1 METTAYFKARCLK
14 RDLGIE
20 AGIRYAEDIAR
31 MGGGI
36 SATSYTE
43 AADILRTE
51 RAGKKELRTWENYT
65 PL

>member
-1 METTAYFKARCLK
+1 METTAFFKARCLK

-20 AGIRYAEDIAR
+20 AGIRYAENIAR
-31 MGGGI
+31 MGGI

-51 RAGKKELRTWENYT
+51 RAGKKELRTWENYM